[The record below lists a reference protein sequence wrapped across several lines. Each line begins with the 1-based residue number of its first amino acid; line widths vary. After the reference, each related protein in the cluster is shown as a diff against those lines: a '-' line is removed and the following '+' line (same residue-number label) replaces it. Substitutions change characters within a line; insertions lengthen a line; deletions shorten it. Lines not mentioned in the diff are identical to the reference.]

1 MVTSDELSQGEIRKL
16 YGTYNTNKVIKSKI
30 DAIMKQMAIIE
41 CNLGIDSTDD
51 ERKKAK
57 EEQLLLLIK
66 IKELDP
72 IKYDILKKVL

>member
-16 YGTYNTNKVIKSKI
+16 YGTYNTNKVIKFKI
-30 DAIMKQMAIIE
+30 DSIMKKMAIIE
-41 CNLGIDSTDD
+41 SNLGIDSTDD

>member
-72 IKYDILKKVL
+72 IKYDVLKKVL